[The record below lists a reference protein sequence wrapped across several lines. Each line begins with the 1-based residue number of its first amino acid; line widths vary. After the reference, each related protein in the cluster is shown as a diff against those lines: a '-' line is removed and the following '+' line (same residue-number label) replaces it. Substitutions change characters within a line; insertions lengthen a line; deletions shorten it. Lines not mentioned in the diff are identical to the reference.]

1 MPSHA
6 HLPRFSAKVGHAWF
20 PAVQSAGVYQHA
32 KTMFLCPAEEA
43 GRLPASRCSFCSSLT
58 AAIQAALLSGMGG
71 HARAEKARLGQR
83 LLLCRLAQTPWR
95 KQMSYRPGSIF
106 VTPSLSGFRDVCR
119 QPELVSTTLTAL
131 SKIAL
136 AEAQTVTA
144 ARAAAICAT
153 PALVASI
160 HVGIAGASAK
170 AVFASFPVDCH
181 WPQQHLPARQPPALC
196 IMHW

>member
-1 MPSHA
+1 MLLHDGM
-6 HLPRFSAKVGHAWF
+6 KVGHSWF

-43 GRLPASRCSFCSSLT
+43 GRLPASRCPIAAAFQQGCRAWHDGSPPKCLSVARTEAAPVQPLTDAMQSCESLKDNL
-58 AAIQAALLSGMGG
+58 ACGLS
-71 HARAEKARLGQR
+71 RFRCVR
-83 LLLCRLAQTPWR
+83 
-95 KQMSYRPGSIF
+95 RPA
-106 VTPSLSGFRDVCR
+106 
-119 QPELVSTTLTAL
+119 ELVSATLTAL

-160 HVGIAGASAK
+160 HVGIAGASTTA
-170 AVFASFPVDCH
+170 
-181 WPQQHLPARQPPALC
+181 
-196 IMHW
+196 